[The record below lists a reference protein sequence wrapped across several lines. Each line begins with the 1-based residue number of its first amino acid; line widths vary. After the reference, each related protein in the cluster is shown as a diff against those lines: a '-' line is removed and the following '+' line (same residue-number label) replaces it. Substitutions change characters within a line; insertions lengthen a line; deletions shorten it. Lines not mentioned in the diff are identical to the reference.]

1 MDIKRT
7 HVAAGEVTA
16 LKHELGDDTVEARA
30 LVALTRGGHAELTE
44 VLSGLGDNVV
54 EEVEDDAAS
63 LGCRKIQSAI
73 EL

>member
-30 LVALTRGGHAELTE
+30 LVTLTRGGLAEPTE
-44 VLSGLGDNVV
+44 VLSGLGDDAI
-54 EEVEDDAAS
+54 EEVEGDAAS
-63 LGCRKIQSAI
+63 LGCRK
-73 EL
+73 